1 MLEGYFYPSS
11 ALLKKACIS
20 YQQMRSSGR
29 KERASFLPPC
39 LGRIA
44 DGAKKLISLW
54 FSWRGLSETTGLP
67 VAGAA

>member
-29 KERASFLPPC
+29 KERASFLPPVWGALLMVRKSGYPYGF
-39 LGRIA
+39 LG
-44 DGAKKLISLW
+44 G
-54 FSWRGLSETTGLP
+54 G
-67 VAGAA
+67 